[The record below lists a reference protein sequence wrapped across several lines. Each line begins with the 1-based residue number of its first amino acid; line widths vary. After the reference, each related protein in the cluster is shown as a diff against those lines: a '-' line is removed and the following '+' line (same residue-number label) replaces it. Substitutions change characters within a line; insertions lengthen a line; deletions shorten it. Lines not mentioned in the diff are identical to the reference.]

1 MQQTAKLLRTQAVA
15 VALENGNYLPAGGVV
30 AVIVQNGSGI
40 YDQFSH
46 VIFLL
51 LKLRD
56 VAFLLVYTISS
67 VLPNQGSL

>member
-1 MQQTAKLLRTQAVA
+1 MQQVAKLLRAQAIT
-15 VALENGNYLPAGGVV
+15 VALENGNYLPAGSVV
-30 AVIVQNGSGI
+30 AVIVQNSSGI

-56 VAFLLVYTISS
+56 VAFLIVYTILS
-67 VLPNQGSL
+67 VLSNKGSL

>member
-30 AVIVQNGSGI
+30 AVIVQNSSGI

-46 VIFLL
+46 NSFSCRIDMVRSLL
-51 LKLRD
+51 D
-56 VAFLLVYTISS
+56 YTM
-67 VLPNQGSL
+67 

>member
-40 YDQFSH
+40 YE
-46 VIFLL
+46 
-51 LKLRD
+51 
-56 VAFLLVYTISS
+56 
-67 VLPNQGSL
+67 